1 MYLRRLMPRDE
12 MGRTM
17 EAYEQLAREGFSRYR
32 AHATRLGLPGT
43 VVSALAPDARFNH
56 DRSFLAFAYLL
67 RDAFSGIPTQDLHA
81 IADATY
87 CGARAALDLDR
98 LLDRGGGRPNQSAW
112 LTVQHFQMAQQ
123 RLSVVFATDHPF
135 WRDYTELL
143 REHCERCGDEST
155 LTSRTAPD
163 AELFQAIAIGK
174 ATLIRLPVIAMAHA
188 AGRLDLVAPMCEVL
202 ALEQVG
208 TQWRDDVV
216 DVADDLSAGQV
227 TLVTQRLRLWWE
239 EQGEAELPSDPTGIK
254 QALHGSGV
262 SLRMFEDIERVY
274 QRVVPLAQRVMPAA
288 YLTFLSVQV
297 ERNRRSLEGMR
308 SLLAHR
314 PGAQAVPA

>member
-1 MYLRRLMPRDE
+1 
-12 MGRTM
+12 M

-32 AHATRLGLPGT
+32 AHATRIGLPDT

-56 DRSFLAFAYLL
+56 DRAFLAFAYLL
-67 RDAFSGIPTQDLHA
+67 RDAFPGIPTQDLHA

-87 CGARAALDLDR
+87 CGARATLDLDR

-112 LTVQHFQMAQQ
+112 LTIQHFQMAQQ
-123 RLSVVFATDHPF
+123 RLSAVFAADHPF

-143 REHCERCGDEST
+143 REHCERCGDESA
-155 LTSRTAPD
+155 LTARTAPD

-188 AGRLDLVAPMCEVL
+188 EGRLDLVSSMCQAL

-216 DVADDLSAGQV
+216 DVADDLAAGQV

-239 EQGEAELPSDPTGIK
+239 EQGESELPADPAEIK
-254 QALHGSGV
+254 KALHGSGV
-262 SLRMFEDIERVY
+262 SLRMFEDIDRVY
-274 QRVVPLAQRVMPAA
+274 QQVVSLARRVMPAA
-288 YLTFLSVQV
+288 YQAFLAVQV
-297 ERNRRSLEGMR
+297 ERNRRSLEGIR
-308 SLLAHR
+308 SLLADR
-314 PGAQAVPA
+314 PGAAQAVPA